1 MNDLILNQT
10 DKALKFIYNIKGN
23 YRFHVRDFVRW
34 LRSNQKDINFE
45 SIREYIIQ
53 LNNSD
58 YSASTKRLKKQAV
71 KFAIKKLMQD
81 ADIETLLK
89 LDRALKRLDEDAE
102 TKSPGV
108 NTIAVGR
115 DKVINEYEY
124 EKLLDRARSDRQRR
138 FIEFLFNTG
147 CRISEVIGIKAR
159 DIKIMGNVAYIKV
172 KGKGSRK
179 VKYKVRTVRIPV
191 EMLESIRSTFSS
203 NGNYLFQT
211 STEHSYNRSYVSN
224 QIKKLCKHV
233 LKRDNLS
240 AHSFRHSFVTLQIK
254 KTQDIKGVSK
264 YVGHS
269 SVSITLDMYCQ
280 SELEDN
286 QLFDVYFKYKKVA

>member
-1 MNDLILNQT
+1 MNDLIINQSE
-10 DKALKFIYNIKGN
+10 KALRFIYNIKGN

-34 LRSNQKDINFE
+34 MRSNQRDINFK

-81 ADIETLLK
+81 ADIPTLLK
-89 LDRALKRLDEDAE
+89 LDRALKKLDEDEE
-102 TKSPGV
+102 TKSPGI
-108 NTIAVGR
+108 NSHAVGR
-115 DKVINEYEY
+115 DKVITEYEY
-124 EKLLDRARSDRQRR
+124 EKLLDRARSGRQKR

-147 CRISEVIGIKAR
+147 CRISEALGIRGR
-159 DIKIMGNVAYIKV
+159 DIKKAGNIVYIKV

-179 VKYKVRTVRIPV
+179 MKYKVREIRIPLDMYQAII
-191 EMLESIRSTFSS
+191 ETF
-203 NGNYLFQT
+203 GEHDHLFST
-211 STEHSYNRSYVSN
+211 STGHSYNRSYVSN
-224 QIKKLCKHV
+224 QLKKLCRYV
-233 LKRDNLS
+233 LKRDLS

-254 KTQDIKGVSK
+254 KTGDIKGVSR

-280 SELEDN
+280 SELEDS
-286 QLFDVYFKYKKVA
+286 QLFDVYFKYRKVA